1 MERVASSVGPT
12 ALPEALRGA
21 LRCPACGG
29 PLAEREGFECTQ
41 CQSTYAVEGGIPVLL
56 PDATDGGATDVAHK
70 LGQAAFFD
78 EEASPEW
85 EITRP
90 HAAPAWHRW
99 QLEEKHR
106 RAVKGLGAIAGMS
119 AMTVCGG
126 SGMDAEFL
134 YRQGARP
141 VVSADISLGAARR
154 VAERGRRF
162 NVSLIPLV
170 ADVERLPFAD
180 RSFDLVF
187 VHDGLHHL
195 EDPMVGLREM
205 ARVARRAVSVNEPA
219 RANATR
225 MAVNVGLSV
234 EQEEAGNQ
242 VARMSIPEIEDV
254 LGEAGFEINSSRAL
268 RDAVPARAGCTDQV
282 SLAPERERARA
293 HWMAGGQ
300 RGNRP
305 LRQQAHR
312 AGPPPVCL
320 TGSVPA
326 RIVLGPSMAARNA

>member
-1 MERVASSVGPT
+1 MERVASSLGPIV
-12 ALPEALRGA
+12 LPEGLGGA

-29 PLAEREGFECTQ
+29 PLAGGERFECSQ
-41 CQSTYAVEGGIPVLL
+41 CRRTYAVEEGIPVLL
-56 PDATDGGATDVAHK
+56 PAALDGGPADLAHK

-106 RAVKGLGAIAGMS
+106 RAINGLGAITGMS
-119 AMTVCGG
+119 TLTVCGG

-141 VVSADISLGAARR
+141 VVSTDLSLGAARR

-162 NVSLIPLV
+162 NVSLIPVV

-180 RSFDLVF
+180 GSFDLVF

-219 RANATR
+219 RADATR
-225 MAVNVGLSV
+225 MAVRLGLSV
-234 EQEEAGNQ
+234 EHEEAGNR
-242 VARMSIPEIEDV
+242 VARMSMPEIEDV
-254 LGEAGFEINSSRAL
+254 LRRAGFEIVRAERYAMLYRHEPGAPTRFISRPIVSALARGGWRAANAAIGRFGNKLTVQAL
-268 RDAVPARAGCTDQV
+268 R
-282 SLAPERERARA
+282 
-293 HWMAGGQ
+293 
-300 RGNRP
+300 
-305 LRQQAHR
+305 
-312 AGPPPVCL
+312 
-320 TGSVPA
+320 
-326 RIVLGPSMAARNA
+326 PSA

>member
-1 MERVASSVGPT
+1 M
-12 ALPEALRGA
+12 
-21 LRCPACGG
+21 RCPACGG
-29 PLAEREGFECTQ
+29 QLAEREGFECSQ
-41 CQSTYAVEGGIPVLL
+41 CQSTYAIGDGIPLLL
-56 PDATDGGATDVAHK
+56 PAAADEGSTDVAHK
-70 LGQAAFFD
+70 LGQTTFFD
-78 EEASPEW
+78 KEASPEW

-90 HAAPAWHRW
+90 HTAPAWHRW

-106 RAVKGLGAIAGMS
+106 RAINGLGAIAGIS
-119 AMTVCGG
+119 ALTVCGG

-141 VVSADISLGAARR
+141 VVSTDISLGAARR

-225 MAVNVGLSV
+225 MAVNLGLSV
-234 EQEEAGNQ
+234 EREDAGNR
-242 VARMSIPEIEDV
+242 VARMSISEIEDV
-254 LGEAGFEINSSRAL
+254 LRQAGFETTRAERYAMLYRHEPGAPTRFLSRPRVSALARTGWRGGNAAIGRFGNKLTVQAL
-268 RDAVPARAGCTDQV
+268 R
-282 SLAPERERARA
+282 
-293 HWMAGGQ
+293 
-300 RGNRP
+300 
-305 LRQQAHR
+305 
-312 AGPPPVCL
+312 
-320 TGSVPA
+320 
-326 RIVLGPSMAARNA
+326 PSA

>member
-12 ALPEALRGA
+12 GLPGALRSA

-29 PLAEREGFECTQ
+29 LLAEREGFKCSQ
-41 CQSTYAVEGGIPVLL
+41 CQSTYAVENGTPVLL
-56 PDATDGGATDVAHK
+56 PAAAAGGSTEVSHK
-70 LGQAAFFD
+70 LGQATFFD
-78 EEASPEW
+78 QEASPEW

-106 RAVKGLGAIAGMS
+106 RAINGLGAIAGMS
-119 AMTVCGG
+119 TLTVCGG

-154 VAERGRRF
+154 AAERGRRF
-162 NVSLIPLV
+162 NVPLIPLV

-205 ARVARRAVSVNEPA
+205 ARVARHAVSVNEPS
-219 RANATR
+219 RANATKT
-225 MAVNVGLSV
+225 AVRLGLSV
-234 EQEEAGNQ
+234 EHEEAGNR
-242 VARMSIPEIEDV
+242 VARMSVHEIEEV
-254 LGEAGFEINSSRAL
+254 LREVGFEIARAERYAMLYRHEPGVPTRFMSRPGVSALARGGWRVGNAAIGRLGNKLTVQAL
-268 RDAVPARAGCTDQV
+268 R
-282 SLAPERERARA
+282 
-293 HWMAGGQ
+293 
-300 RGNRP
+300 
-305 LRQQAHR
+305 
-312 AGPPPVCL
+312 
-320 TGSVPA
+320 
-326 RIVLGPSMAARNA
+326 PSA

>member
-1 MERVASSVGPT
+1 M
-12 ALPEALRGA
+12 
-21 LRCPACGG
+21 
-29 PLAEREGFECTQ
+29 
-41 CQSTYAVEGGIPVLL
+41 
-56 PDATDGGATDVAHK
+56 AHK

-106 RAVKGLGAIAGMS
+106 RAIDGLGAIAGMS
-119 AMTVCGG
+119 TLVVCGG

-134 YRQGARP
+134 RRQGAEP
-141 VVSADISLGAARR
+141 VVSADISFGAARR
-154 VAERGRRF
+154 SAERGRRF
-162 NVSLIPLV
+162 GVSLVPVV

-225 MAVNVGLSV
+225 MAVRLGLSV
-234 EQEEAGNQ
+234 EHEEAGNR
-242 VARMSIPEIEDV
+242 VARMSMPQIEDV
-254 LGEAGFEINSSRAL
+254 LREERFEIVRAERYAMLYRHEPGAPTRFISRPAVSALARGGWQAGNAAIGRFGNKLTVQAL
-268 RDAVPARAGCTDQV
+268 R
-282 SLAPERERARA
+282 
-293 HWMAGGQ
+293 
-300 RGNRP
+300 
-305 LRQQAHR
+305 
-312 AGPPPVCL
+312 
-320 TGSVPA
+320 
-326 RIVLGPSMAARNA
+326 PSA

>member
-12 ALPEALRGA
+12 VLPEALRGA

-56 PDATDGGATDVAHK
+56 PDATDGGSTDVAHK

-180 RSFDLVF
+180 GSFDLVF

-254 LGEAGFEINSSRAL
+254 LGEAGFETTRAERYAMLYRHEPGAPTRFLSRPKVSAL
-268 RDAVPARAGCTDQV
+268 ARTGWRAGN
-282 SLAPERERARA
+282 AAIGRF
-293 HWMAGGQ
+293 
-300 RGNRP
+300 GNKLTVQGLRP
-305 LRQQAHR
+305 SA
-312 AGPPPVCL
+312 
-320 TGSVPA
+320 
-326 RIVLGPSMAARNA
+326 

>member
-1 MERVASSVGPT
+1 MERVASSIGPT
-12 ALPEALRGA
+12 ALPEALQGA

-29 PLAEREGFECTQ
+29 LLAEGEGFECSQ
-41 CQSTYAVEGGIPVLL
+41 CQSTYAVEDGIPVLL
-56 PDATDGGATDVAHK
+56 PAAADGGSMDAAHK
-70 LGQAAFFD
+70 LGQVTFFD

-90 HAAPAWHRW
+90 HTAPAWHRW
-99 QLEEKHR
+99 QLEEKNR
-106 RAVKGLGAIAGMS
+106 RAINGLGAIAGMS
-119 AMTVCGG
+119 TLTVCGG

-141 VVSADISLGAARR
+141 VVSTDLSLGAARR

-219 RANATR
+219 RASATR
-225 MAVNVGLSV
+225 MAVRLGLSV
-234 EQEEAGNQ
+234 EHEEAGNQ
-242 VARMSIPEIEDV
+242 VARMSIREIEDV
-254 LGEAGFEINSSRAL
+254 LREAQFEVIRAERYAMLYRHEPGAPTRFLSRPGVGALARSGWRAGNAVIGRFGNKLTVQAL
-268 RDAVPARAGCTDQV
+268 R
-282 SLAPERERARA
+282 
-293 HWMAGGQ
+293 
-300 RGNRP
+300 
-305 LRQQAHR
+305 
-312 AGPPPVCL
+312 
-320 TGSVPA
+320 
-326 RIVLGPSMAARNA
+326 PSA

>member
-1 MERVASSVGPT
+1 V
-12 ALPEALRGA
+12 
-21 LRCPACGG
+21 
-29 PLAEREGFECTQ
+29 LAERDGFECSQ
-41 CQSTYAVEGGIPVLL
+41 CQHTYAVEDGIPVLI
-56 PDATDGGATDVAHK
+56 PAPGDGGSRDVAHK
-70 LGQAAFFD
+70 LGQARFFD
-78 EEASPEW
+78 EESSPEW

-106 RAVKGLGAIAGMS
+106 RAINGMGAIGGMS
-119 AMTVCGG
+119 ALTVCGG

-162 NVSLIPLV
+162 DVSLIPLV

-219 RANATR
+219 RASATR
-225 MAVNVGLSV
+225 MAVRLELSV
-234 EQEEAGNQ
+234 EHEEAGNR
-242 VARMSIPEIEDV
+242 VARMSIPGIEAV
-254 LGEAGFEINSSRAL
+254 LRQAGFEIVRAERYAMLYRHEPGVPTRFMSRPGVSALARGGWRVGNAAIGRFGNKLTVQAL
-268 RDAVPARAGCTDQV
+268 R
-282 SLAPERERARA
+282 
-293 HWMAGGQ
+293 
-300 RGNRP
+300 
-305 LRQQAHR
+305 
-312 AGPPPVCL
+312 
-320 TGSVPA
+320 
-326 RIVLGPSMAARNA
+326 PSA